1 MQTLTLDGRRFEPLN
16 PERVTV
22 YVCGPTVYQPPHLGN
37 LRSAVNFDVLH
48 RVLKRL
54 YPEVVFVRN
63 YTDIDDKIMDAAKA
77 QGLEIDVI
85 TNEAIEAYEGDLKYL
100 NVLPPTHAP
109 RVTDSLDDIRAFIYA
124 LVANG
129 SAYEKDGHVLFDRQ
143 RNPTFHLNT
152 NINPDDLAADGGA
165 SYKRHPHDFVLWKPS
180 RDDQPGWASPWGYGR
195 PGWHIECSAMILHT
209 LGETIDIHGGG
220 TDLKFP
226 HHENEC
232 AQSVALTGR
241 PLANYW
247 LHNGML
253 DFGGKMSKERGN
265 VIYMRAGPM
274 PWDGQ
279 SGLLS
284 LYGSDTVRYF
294 LMTAH
299 YRQPLTY
306 TEASLDR
313 AEISMR
319 SLRRALAKYAFERPR
334 EIAYVGGLADDL
346 NTPRAISEAHALANV
361 INRGEETTEQVE
373 QYYSLMDALGMVGLF
388 SRVVNP
394 HDHEVEEM
402 MQQRTMARDRRDFA
416 EADRLRD
423 LILARG
429 VEVNDAPLK
438 G

>member
-1 MQTLTLDGRRFEPLN
+1 
-16 PERVTV
+16 
-22 YVCGPTVYQPPHLGN
+22 
-37 LRSAVNFDVLH
+37 
-48 RVLKRL
+48 
-54 YPEVVFVRN
+54 
-63 YTDIDDKIMDAAKA
+63 
-77 QGLEIDVI
+77 
-85 TNEAIEAYEGDLKYL
+85 
-100 NVLPPTHAP
+100 
-109 RVTDSLDDIRAFIYA
+109 
-124 LVANG
+124 
-129 SAYEKDGHVLFDRQ
+129 
-143 RNPTFHLNT
+143 
-152 NINPDDLAADGGA
+152 
-165 SYKRHPHDFVLWKPS
+165 
-180 RDDQPGWASPWGYGR
+180 
-195 PGWHIECSAMILHT
+195 
-209 LGETIDIHGGG
+209 
-220 TDLKFP
+220 
-226 HHENEC
+226 
-232 AQSVALTGR
+232 
-241 PLANYW
+241 LANYW

-306 TEASLDR
+306 TTASLDR

-361 INRGEETTEQVE
+361 INRGEETTEQAE

-388 SRVVNP
+388 SRVLNP

-402 MQQRTMARDRRDFA
+402 LQQRTMARDRRDFA